1 MPAIIATHELLQEAR
16 AAYHALMLGTSA
28 RELVDQN
35 GEKVVYTPA
44 NKTALYNYIQQM
56 ESQLGVGCGGVPTPS
71 AAYHPATFIF

>member
-1 MPAIIATHELLQEAR
+1 MPATIATTTLLQEAR
-16 AAYHALMLGTSA
+16 AAYHSLLLGTSA

-56 ESQLGVGCGGVPTPS
+56 EAQLGLGCATPCS
-71 AAYHPATFIF
+71 AYHPATFIF